1 MSPASARRRG
11 LRVALDSARGL
22 AYLHN
27 RRIIHLDIKPAN
39 VLLTRCAPEA
49 CAGRREACGSW
60 HSAARSLGR
69 ALLQCCC
76 ERRLACLARTCLLY
90 AQQHCMCQC
99 CSAAAAGLW
108 VWPAGRSEAVD
119 ATA

>member
-1 MSPASARRRG
+1 MRASARGDNAWVEPAAAACSGMVAVVGELTPRMSPASARRRG

-49 CAGRREACGSW
+49 CGGRREACGSW
-60 HSAARSLGR
+60 HSAARSLRRG
-69 ALLQCCC
+69 LSQCCC
-76 ERRLACLARTCLLY
+76 ERRLACLARTC
-90 AQQHCMCQC
+90 
-99 CSAAAAGLW
+99 
-108 VWPAGRSEAVD
+108 
-119 ATA
+119 

>member
-1 MSPASARRRG
+1 MVAVVGELTPRMSPASARRRG

-49 CAGRREACGSW
+49 CGGS
-60 HSAARSLGR
+60 HVI
-69 ALLQCCC
+69 ALYTHTSCV
-76 ERRLACLARTCLLY
+76 T
-90 AQQHCMCQC
+90 
-99 CSAAAAGLW
+99 
-108 VWPAGRSEAVD
+108 SEVPKGS
-119 ATA
+119 TEL